1 MMNMPI
7 DDVSN
12 ELSFMYS
19 FKRNFTIIYDTT
31 EEMIMKINNR
41 HSLLDAIITDIDTM
55 MIKMVITCVSVCW
68 NDDDDEG

>member
-31 EEMIMKINNR
+31 EEMIMKINKQ
-41 HSLLDAIITDIDTM
+41 SAFI
-55 MIKMVITCVSVCW
+55 V
-68 NDDDDEG
+68 

>member
-31 EEMIMKINNR
+31 EEMIMKINNL
-41 HSLLDAIITDIDTM
+41 HSLLDAIINDIDTM